1 LNKKIL
7 FIVVVLIFSK
17 INAIQDVDA
26 QKEIIQLDSLRRLDE
41 VIIST
46 RKKTISKSYL
56 QSQNIINISS
66 EELLKAACCNISESF
81 DTNPSIDVNFSD
93 GLTGNKQISM
103 LGLKSPYI
111 LITQENIPSLRGGSQ
126 TFGLTYIPGTW
137 VESMQ
142 VTKGMGTVING
153 YQSMAGHI
161 NVELK
166 KPLNVDPFFLNIY
179 RNVDGKNELN
189 FHFKKKVNKRL
200 YSSLFL
206 HGNNRIKKIDKNSD
220 NFLDVPLTNQVNFIN
235 RWQYIDLKNGWI
247 SFLNIHG
254 LTDEKIL
261 GNINYIPDRDFKSN
275 KVWGSQIKTNRV
287 EVSFKLGY
295 VFPDTFYNSFG
306 FQISKSIHDQK
317 SNYGLRVYDI
327 NHESNYGSFIY
338 NSIISNTMNKFKVGI
353 DFSYD
358 NYRENVDVFSFIRDD
373 KSIGAFFEYSLD
385 YFEKLSLTAGIRL
398 DKHNRLNTF
407 ITPRFHFRYSLW
419 NNSSIKASIGT
430 GRKAANIFAENQNL
444 FGTNRLIQIQ
454 KNGGSIYDLKPE
466 IAVNYGFS
474 FLQGFSAFNRQGSF
488 SIDYYKT
495 KFINQV
501 VVDWENPQSIVFYNL
516 NGESFSKSLLFE
528 IDYSPFNNFDIK
540 LALKE
545 QIIETDYQSGKLQ
558 KPLTPKNRFFV
569 SISYLDYKKNTDVD
583 NWKFNSTLQGI
594 GKQRIPVNYNQPN
607 GSFSREYFLLNF
619 QLTKVFSDKLEVY
632 SGVENFGNYTQFNPI
647 IASNQPFSRN
657 FDSSIIYAPVNGRM
671 IYAGL
676 RFNLTN

>member
-1 LNKKIL
+1 MNKKIL

-206 HGNNRIKKIDKNSD
+206 HGNNRIKKIDKNM
-220 NFLDVPLTNQVNFIN
+220 
-235 RWQYIDLKNGWI
+235 
-247 SFLNIHG
+247 
-254 LTDEKIL
+254 E
-261 GNINYIPDRDFKSN
+261 
-275 KVWGSQIKTNRV
+275 
-287 EVSFKLGY
+287 
-295 VFPDTFYNSFG
+295 
-306 FQISKSIHDQK
+306 
-317 SNYGLRVYDI
+317 
-327 NHESNYGSFIY
+327 
-338 NSIISNTMNKFKVGI
+338 
-353 DFSYD
+353 
-358 NYRENVDVFSFIRDD
+358 
-373 KSIGAFFEYSLD
+373 
-385 YFEKLSLTAGIRL
+385 
-398 DKHNRLNTF
+398 LNT
-407 ITPRFHFRYSLW
+407 HC
-419 NNSSIKASIGT
+419 
-430 GRKAANIFAENQNL
+430 
-444 FGTNRLIQIQ
+444 
-454 KNGGSIYDLKPE
+454 
-466 IAVNYGFS
+466 
-474 FLQGFSAFNRQGSF
+474 
-488 SIDYYKT
+488 
-495 KFINQV
+495 
-501 VVDWENPQSIVFYNL
+501 
-516 NGESFSKSLLFE
+516 
-528 IDYSPFNNFDIK
+528 
-540 LALKE
+540 
-545 QIIETDYQSGKLQ
+545 
-558 KPLTPKNRFFV
+558 
-569 SISYLDYKKNTDVD
+569 
-583 NWKFNSTLQGI
+583 
-594 GKQRIPVNYNQPN
+594 
-607 GSFSREYFLLNF
+607 
-619 QLTKVFSDKLEVY
+619 
-632 SGVENFGNYTQFNPI
+632 
-647 IASNQPFSRN
+647 
-657 FDSSIIYAPVNGRM
+657 
-671 IYAGL
+671 
-676 RFNLTN
+676 